1 MTSAPRLRRSYT
13 ATFRFAVGQ
22 AVRLCG
28 FPATIH
34 QRLRTAAG
42 RALYV
47 IQLAGE
53 HFTRTVMEDGLE
65 QLPTRPAK
73 TRHRGDPIL
82 SARRPL
88 LLLPPVDEP
97 HLRAA

>member
-1 MTSAPRLRRSYT
+1 MSNSPRLRRSYT
-13 ATFRFAVGQ
+13 ATFRFTVGQ
-22 AVRLCG
+22 IVRLCG

-65 QLPTRPAK
+65 PVQRPAQ
-73 TRHRGDPIL
+73 TRHRATPVL
-82 SARRPL
+82 ASAGPL
-88 LLLPPVDEP
+88 LLLPQVPHVD
-97 HLRAA
+97 LRAA